1 MMEHTSAW
9 AQEYRALLR
18 CINWIHLQDIILVNL
33 EVLGILLCII
43 QGKNIIVT
51 KLKWPFQHRLHLIP
65 LTLPL
70 PHMPLPTQTDMECII
85 TDQNI
90 LDTIMYNMMML
101 TSLVVTGVRI
111 LKQGLRDTEQ
121 YQR

>member
-1 MMEHTSAW
+1 MMEHTSVW

-33 EVLGILLCII
+33 VVLGILLCIT

-51 KLKWPFQHRLHLIP
+51 KHKWSFQHRLHLIP
-65 LTLPL
+65 LILL
-70 PHMPLPTQTDMECII
+70 PHMPLPTQTGMECII
-85 TDQNI
+85 TDQKI
-90 LDTIMYNMMML
+90 LDAIMYNMMML
-101 TSLVVTGVRI
+101 TSLVVTGVCI

-121 YQR
+121 YRR